1 MRIRVQGPAGIVE
14 VPVPEGCSPGMQ
26 FQFQVTAAP
35 PPPPPRP
42 TQAAPRQEPTALPP
56 AAMNSLRPRSSGGGG
71 GFFGFGAKAPKK
83 LADGLDTSLP
93 KHLELQ
99 GLEIGRLGQLVRQL
113 AGEAKYEEALE
124 VAQQRLT
131 LTEKAYGK
139 EHILTATCLN
149 DVATFLQAY
158 SRFQEAEQM
167 FERAS
172 KLQRKLL
179 GDTHPHSIAT
189 LNNLVSLYGAMGD
202 TGKKEAMEFLVQ
214 ALQATA
220 AKQG

>member
-1 MRIRVQGPAGIVE
+1 M
-14 VPVPEGCSPGMQ
+14 
-26 FQFQVTAAP
+26 
-35 PPPPPRP
+35 
-42 TQAAPRQEPTALPP
+42 
-56 AAMNSLRPRSSGGGG
+56 
-71 GFFGFGAKAPKK
+71 
-83 LADGLDTSLP
+83 DGLDTSLP

-99 GLEIGRLGQLVRQL
+99 GLEIGRLGQLVRAQ
-113 AGEAKYEEALE
+113 AGEAKYVEALAT
-124 VAQQRLT
+124 AQQRLD
-131 LTEKAYGK
+131 LTEKTYGM

-149 DVATFLQAY
+149 DVATFLQAFQ
-158 SRFQEAEQM
+158 RFDEAEQK

-202 TGKKEAMEFLVQ
+202 AGKKEAMEFLVQ
-214 ALQATA
+214 ALQSAA